1 MTTGNGKLLSLCLK
15 EGGDHRSEA
24 YKLHVILV
32 IFTAAQHVRQS
43 GFSCVWQ
50 QDFAPSRSLRFALD
64 DAIDVCCKAVR
75 MAAAMCPLCRQTVLC
90 GPASSQLTKP
100 PPPFAPRAIAWN
112 KTRCSKQ
119 SHTAQRPIHPSHCLA
134 SPACDADTA
143 QQPLRTGDEAVAP
156 VWDVVG
162 LGQPMVDFS
171 ASVDDDL
178 LVRLGIVKGSRRY
191 WVPLCVYVKASVSV
205 ETKASRVSAAAE

>member
-1 MTTGNGKLLSLCLK
+1 
-15 EGGDHRSEA
+15 
-24 YKLHVILV
+24 
-32 IFTAAQHVRQS
+32 
-43 GFSCVWQ
+43 
-50 QDFAPSRSLRFALD
+50 
-64 DAIDVCCKAVR
+64 
-75 MAAAMCPLCRQTVLC
+75 MCPLCRQTVLC

-100 PPPFAPRAIAWN
+100 PPPCATRAVAWK

-119 SHTAQRPIHPSHCLA
+119 THTAQRPIHPSHCLA
-134 SPACDADTA
+134 SPVCDSDTA

-191 WVPLCVYVKASVSV
+191 GVPLCVNIETKCECCNNSVNSERCCRVISAQQRAEVLQALENTPYQASVGRGL
-205 ETKASRVSAAAE
+205 ASFV